1 MKKKFHLTTFTTQED
16 LEVYQQSK
24 NVDSV
29 TILSFRYFKFLDI
42 FFKKNVDILSLHWT
56 HDHVIH
62 LKEDA
67 QLSVFALYDMNHDE
81 ILELWRY
88 LNENLSK
95 DFIQVSCFQ
104 TIVSVLFIK
113 KLKEELHF
121 CVNYRDLNAIT
132 VKNRYSLLLISET
145 LNRLSRAKIFI
156 KLNIISAF
164 NRLQIK
170 EEDEALIVFCTR
182 FELFEYLIMLF
193 DLCNES
199 VSFQKYINNILCK
212 HLDKFCTA
220 YLNDILIYFDNELE
234 HEIHVKLI
242 LRKLREANLQMN
254 IIKCKFHVTQV
265 SYLELIIIIK
275 DVKMNS
281 SKIDIIVNWLI
292 LINVK
297 DVQSFLDFANFYR
310 RFIYDYS
317 RIVTS
322 LTRFIRKD
330 VFFVWFQKCQIA
342 FNILK
347 KVFTFKII
355 LRHYNSDHKIVIEI
369 DALNYVFEDI
379 LSQYDENEILHSVAY
394 FSKKHNSVE
403 CNYEIYDK
411 ELMII
416 VCAFEKWWSEL
427 EDFIYSV
434 EMITNHKNL
443 EYFMSTKQLSRHQ
456 ARWSEFLS
464 KFNYRIAY
472 YLDKIDNKSNAL
484 TRHSEDLSKERN
496 TFDSRHQYQHQT
508 ILKTHVLDL
517 DIVEN
522 LALDVFD
529 IKVMKLQSQ
538 IIALDSVQLHLFSII
553 SAFLQILV
561 LMNLEIEEFDVEDV
575 ESQLNQDTLNLDED
589 SADILTQTLW
599 KQVEI
604 NDKFTAQIIEAL
616 CNEARYHN
624 KISLVEC
631 EEHENHLYFWERKY
645 VLNSD
650 KLRLRIIQL
659 AHNSVVDDH
668 SERAKSYELI
678 SRVYWWSNIYKYV
691 QRFVQNCHVCTHFK
705 LSKQWTQE
713 WLHFLSV
720 LERCWRD
727 VFMNYV
733 DSLSLSIFMNI
744 TYRYV
749 LIFVDRFIKMRHL
762 VLITSMKVE
771 EVINY
776 FYAHVWKHHDLLEFF
791 MFDRDTQF
799 IFDVW
804 KHMCKMLKIDAKLST
819 TYHSEIDDQIER
831 INAVMKHYLRVFV
844 NYMQNDWAKWLS
856 EVEFIINNASSSITL
871 ALFFLINLSQNSRLN
886 FELFESLFENLTS

>member
-1 MKKKFHLTTFTTQED
+1 MRARSFDHAARVKDIEVFSVTLKKIDVFLNLELISSSSLDSDESKSRRATLTVRSKNSSTLAQFSSRSQDSMYDKNHHLNLHQMKKKFHLTAFTTQED
-16 LEVYQQSK
+16 LEVYRQSK

-29 TILSFRYFKFLDI
+29 TILSFRYSEFLDV
-42 FFKKNVDILSLHWT
+42 FFKKNVDILSLHWA

-67 QLSVFALYDMNHDE
+67 QFSVFTLYDMSRDE
-81 ILELWRY
+81 ILELRRY

-95 DFIQVSCFQ
+95 DFIRVSRSQ
-104 TIVSVLFIK
+104 TIASVLFIK
-113 KLKEELHF
+113 KFEEELRF

-132 VKNRYSLLLISET
+132 VKNRYSLSLISET
-145 LNRLSRAKIFI
+145 LNRLSRAKIFT

-164 NRLQIK
+164 NRLRIK
-170 EEDEALIVFCTR
+170 EEDEALIIFRTR
-182 FELFEYLIMLF
+182 FELFKYLVMLF

-199 VSFQKYINNILCK
+199 VSFQKYINNTLRE
-212 HLDKFCTA
+212 HLNKFCTA

-242 LRKLREANLQMN
+242 LWKLQEADLQTN

-265 SYLELIIIIK
+265 SYLELIIIIEK
-275 DVKMNS
+275 IKMNS

-317 RIVTS
+317 RIAIS
-322 LTRFIRKD
+322 LIHLIRKD

-369 DALNYVFEDI
+369 DASNYVFEDI

-394 FSKKHNSVE
+394 FSKKHNSVK

-416 VCAFEKWWSEL
+416 VRAFEKWRSEL
-427 EDFIYSV
+427 EDSIYSV
-434 EMITNHKNL
+434 EMIIDHKNL

-464 KFNYRIAY
+464 RFNYHIAY
-472 YLDKIDNKSNAL
+472 RFDKIDDKSNAL
-484 TRHSEDLSKERN
+484 TRRSEDLFKERN

-522 LALDVFD
+522 LVFDVFDIFD

-538 IIALDSVQLHLFSII
+538 IIVLNSVQLHLFLVI
-553 SAFLQILV
+553 SAFSQILA

-575 ESQLNQDTLNLDED
+575 KSQLDQDTLNLNED
-589 SADILTQTLW
+589 SADIFTQTLW

-604 NDKFTAQIIEAL
+604 NDKFAAQIIEAL
-616 CNEARYHN
+616 RNEARHHN

-631 EEHENHLYFWERKY
+631 EEHENHLYFQERKY

-650 KLRLRIIQL
+650 KLRLHIIQL
-659 AHNSVVDDH
+659 AHDNVVNDH

-678 SRVYWWSNIYKYV
+678 S
-691 QRFVQNCHVCTHFK
+691 
-705 LSKQWTQE
+705 
-713 WLHFLSV
+713 
-720 LERCWRD
+720 
-727 VFMNYV
+727 
-733 DSLSLSIFMNI
+733 
-744 TYRYV
+744 
-749 LIFVDRFIKMRHL
+749 
-762 VLITSMKVE
+762 
-771 EVINY
+771 
-776 FYAHVWKHHDLLEFF
+776 
-791 MFDRDTQF
+791 
-799 IFDVW
+799 
-804 KHMCKMLKIDAKLST
+804 
-819 TYHSEIDDQIER
+819 
-831 INAVMKHYLRVFV
+831 
-844 NYMQNDWAKWLS
+844 
-856 EVEFIINNASSSITL
+856 
-871 ALFFLINLSQNSRLN
+871 
-886 FELFESLFENLTS
+886 